1 MHAAST
7 TDSHVIHY
15 QDPTVPI
22 LCGAS
27 DRDAGATDLLT
38 VVTCPVCRN
47 VLHARQE
54 FRRAVDRLI
63 PHPRQ

>member
-1 MHAAST
+1 MITASET
-7 TDSHVIHY
+7 ESRVIHY
-15 QDPTVPI
+15 QDTSVPI

-27 DRDAGATDLLT
+27 ERDAGSTDLCS

-54 FRRAVDRLI
+54 FRRTVDRLI
-63 PHPRQ
+63 PYPRQ